1 MGGVRGDERACVAEA
16 APGAAQAVAAGARAE
31 HGGGWRDAKLLG
43 FLGGTKAAV
52 TTGAY
57 TQEASPLQRHCDFRA
72 KSDFFRFDDADP
84 FFFPFFFP
92 LFFGYFSF
100 DLINFMLYPLILYL
114 LLGSKV
120 LGFRV

>member
-84 FFFPFFFP
+84 FFPPFFS
-92 LFFGYFSF
+92 LFFLAIF
-100 DLINFMLYPLILYL
+100 LLILLTLCFIL
-114 LLGSKV
+114 LY
-120 LGFRV
+120 FTYF